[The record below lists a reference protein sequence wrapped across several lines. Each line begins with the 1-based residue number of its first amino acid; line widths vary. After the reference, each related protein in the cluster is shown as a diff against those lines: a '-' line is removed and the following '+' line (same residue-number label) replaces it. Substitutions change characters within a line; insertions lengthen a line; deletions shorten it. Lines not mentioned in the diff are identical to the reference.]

1 MLRSM
6 ITATNTMNQ
15 LQQQLDAIGHNLANI
30 DTNGY
35 KKNEHNL
42 SRIDETR
49 AEQSA
54 GSSKRN
60 RQID

>member
-35 KKNEHNL
+35 KK
-42 SRIDETR
+42 R
-49 AEQSA
+49 AQPFT
-54 GSSKRN
+54 N
-60 RQID
+60 